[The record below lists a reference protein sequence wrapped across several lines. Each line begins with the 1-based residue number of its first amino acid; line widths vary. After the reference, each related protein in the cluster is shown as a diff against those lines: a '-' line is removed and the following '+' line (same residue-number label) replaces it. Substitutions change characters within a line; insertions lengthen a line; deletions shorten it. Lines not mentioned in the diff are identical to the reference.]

1 MNTALLPP
9 LSARS
14 LQRWIVSLCLVLLAT
29 ITATSALAQDI
40 AGGKDHP
47 AVKRFGGSSLIGY
60 EQRNF
65 DAVDFQTSTFK
76 EYDLRA
82 RARRYAQPPLH
93 LEGKLTRLWYEAPGD
108 TRALELYRNYV
119 NELTASGFTPLY
131 DSAKEPGAVRWNGFL
146 NSFGGN
152 NKDFVKNNRSEYVF
166 YSARGSA
173 PLTGTFQKDNTTVRV
188 VVVDWSKDDRTFKA
202 RQGAYAAVDV
212 LETQAMVQNMVV
224 VSASDIGRAITGS
237 GRVAIYGI
245 LFDTGKSD
253 IKPESRPSLDQI
265 AEFLKAEAGVKL
277 HVVGHT
283 DSVGAFDANLA
294 LSKRRADA
302 VVAVLGK
309 DYGIAASRLQG
320 NGVAS
325 LAPVASNNAEEGRAK
340 NRRVELVLQ

>member
-14 LQRWIVSLCLVLLAT
+14 LQRWIVALCLVLL
-29 ITATSALAQDI
+29 ATSALAQDI

-76 EYDLRA
+76 EYDLKA
-82 RARRYAQPPLH
+82 RTRRYALPPLH
-93 LEGKLTRLWYEAPGD
+93 LEGKLTRLWYEAAGD
-108 TRALELYRNYV
+108 TRGLELYRNYV

-131 DSAKEPGAVRWNGFL
+131 DSAKAPEVTRWNGFL
-146 NSFGGN
+146 NTFSGS
-152 NKDFVKNNRSEYVF
+152 NKDFVKNNRTEYVF
-166 YSARGSA
+166 YGAGKTG
-173 PLTGTFQKDNTTVRV
+173 LHTGTFQKDNTTVRV
-188 VVVDWSKDDRTFKA
+188 VVVDWPKDDRTFKA

-224 VSASDIGRAITGS
+224 VSASDISRAITGS

-245 LFDTGKSD
+245 LFDTGKWD

-265 AEFLKAEAGVKL
+265 AAFLKAEEGVKL

-294 LSKRRADA
+294 LSRRRADA

-309 DYGIAASRLQG
+309 DYGIAATRLQG